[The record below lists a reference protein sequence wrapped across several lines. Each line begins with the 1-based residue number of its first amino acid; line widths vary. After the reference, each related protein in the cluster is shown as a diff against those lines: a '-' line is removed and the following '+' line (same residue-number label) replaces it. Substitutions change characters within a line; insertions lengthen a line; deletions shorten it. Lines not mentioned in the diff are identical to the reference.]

1 MYEARIKAL
10 KDYYSFVKGR
20 WEELTLYQPFP
31 QDFASWK
38 RQTEQLKEV
47 SFLSGLD
54 AQYGQAKNQLLCGSK
69 FPPLNVAFSRLF
81 LIPVQHDAPLADEAI
96 ALATF
101 SPPSPAAPQQEGEA
115 GVEGEQVEVVGDSL

>member
-1 MYEARIKAL
+1 MGGADFISTISPRFCFLEASDRTT
-10 KDYYSFVKGR
+10 KG
-20 WEELTLYQPFP
+20 
-31 QDFASWK
+31 
-38 RQTEQLKEV
+38 
-47 SFLSGLD
+47 SFLLVWSRCPIWSH
-54 AQYGQAKNQLLCGSK
+54 KEPIICGSEY
-69 FPPLNVAFSRLF
+69 PPLNVAFSRLF